1 MCGRYASSV
10 RDAEV
15 VDLLDVDDVVGEE
28 LPPSWNVAPTD
39 DVRVVLERPLR
50 GQDGRGDGGRGQG
63 GRGDDEDPP
72 GPSRQLRTAR
82 WGLVPSWSKDPSTGA
97 RMINARS
104 ETLTERS
111 AFRVAASRR
120 RCLVPADGYYEW
132 QAVPGQRRKTPWF
145 LRDGDGALLTFAGVY
160 ELWRDRSR
168 PDDDPARWLWSVAV
182 VTTAAHDAL
191 GEIHDRTPLVVPPGA
206 RDDWLSTT
214 TTELEEVRALVA
226 SLPEPHLVPHV
237 VGPEVGDVRQDGPHL
252 ARPRPPGD
260 GSPGGGA
267 ATGGPA

>member
-1 MCGRYASSV
+1 MTGTLVAMCGRYASSV

-15 VDLLDVDDVVGEE
+15 VDLLDVDEVVGEE

-39 DVRVVLERPLR
+39 DVRVVLERPQR
-50 GQDGRGDGGRGQG
+50 DDDGVGAAAA
-63 GRGDDEDPP
+63 PA
-72 GPSRQLRTAR
+72 RQLRTAR
-82 WGLVPSWSKDPSTGA
+82 WGLVPSWSKDLSTGA

-111 AFRVAASRR
+111 AFRVAAARR

-168 PDDDPARWLWSVAV
+168 DDDDPGRWVWSVAV

-206 RDDWLSTT
+206 RADWLSTT
-214 TTELEEVRALVA
+214 TTELEEVRELVA

-252 ARPRPPGD
+252 VEPRARDD
-260 GSPGGGA
+260 GEQDSVAG
-267 ATGGPA
+267 TGGPA